1 MKFIHCADIHL
12 DSPLESVFPPEAAR
26 DCRAAL
32 LSTFAG
38 LVGLADSSGADA
50 LLIAGDLF
58 DSDNTS
64 RKTLRYVLDLFAAHP
79 DLPVFC
85 LAGNHDSGSFA
96 GCDDLPPN
104 LHLFGSDWTYYE
116 LGDVMIAG
124 GTAPAPDG
132 LSLSPDRVNIVL
144 LHGQVNGSPSGDYA
158 VSFQRLK
165 DKHIDYLALGH
176 IHSYRE
182 AELDSRGVACY
193 SGCLMG
199 RGFDECG
206 VKGYVL
212 VEVTNSR
219 VSHRFVPY
227 APRTLHEVRC
237 DVSGCAS
244 QLDFETAA
252 RAATSKIPQ
261 GDLVRLSLTG
271 DLSPDCAPD
280 LRQLEQALAGSF
292 RFLRLRDETHL
303 KIDPAAYEN
312 DISLKGEFIRHV
324 LASGLDAGERER
336 VIACGLRA
344 LRGEELDL

>member
-1 MKFIHCADIHL
+1 
-12 DSPLESVFPPEAAR
+12 
-26 DCRAAL
+26 
-32 LSTFAG
+32 
-38 LVGLADSSGADA
+38 
-50 LLIAGDLF
+50 
-58 DSDNTS
+58 
-64 RKTLRYVLDLFAAHP
+64 
-79 DLPVFC
+79 
-85 LAGNHDSGSFA
+85 
-96 GCDDLPPN
+96 
-104 LHLFGSDWTYYE
+104 
-116 LGDVMIAG
+116 
-124 GTAPAPDG
+124 
-132 LSLSPDRVNIVL
+132 
-144 LHGQVNGSPSGDYA
+144 
-158 VSFQRLK
+158 
-165 DKHIDYLALGH
+165 
-176 IHSYRE
+176 
-182 AELDSRGVACY
+182 
-193 SGCLMG
+193 MG

>member
-124 GTAPAPDG
+124 GTAPDPDS

-165 DKHIDYLALGH
+165 DKHID
-176 IHSYRE
+176 
-182 AELDSRGVACY
+182 
-193 SGCLMG
+193 
-199 RGFDECG
+199 
-206 VKGYVL
+206 
-212 VEVTNSR
+212 
-219 VSHRFVPY
+219 
-227 APRTLHEVRC
+227 
-237 DVSGCAS
+237 
-244 QLDFETAA
+244 
-252 RAATSKIPQ
+252 
-261 GDLVRLSLTG
+261 
-271 DLSPDCAPD
+271 
-280 LRQLEQALAGSF
+280 
-292 RFLRLRDETHL
+292 
-303 KIDPAAYEN
+303 
-312 DISLKGEFIRHV
+312 
-324 LASGLDAGERER
+324 
-336 VIACGLRA
+336 
-344 LRGEELDL
+344 